1 MTLRALIVSDRADYR
16 QQLAHHVTLEW
27 RDALPAEYEPATR
40 GRLPAGF
47 TGVAYDVVL
56 LDHEVQDSRGLE
68 WLEDLTDRP
77 GFPPIVYF
85 APGGAGAVG
94 DKAMS
99 VGALAVLTRTDF
111 EHADLCGALRTA
123 LASRRNVLAETSRAA
138 LEQCPPDRFG
148 SVRIRG
154 HRCLRRLAVGGS
166 SSVFLAENVRTGE
179 QRVLKIFRQVPDI
192 VEGSTTFDRFLR
204 EFDLVAHL
212 RHPNIARIFDIG
224 VADDH
229 LYLAMEFFPGGD
241 LRSRMRE
248 RLDPQQALGYVRQMA
263 AALGALHE
271 VGVLH
276 RDVKPG
282 NLLLREDG
290 SAAFI
295 DFGLARQLRLESDI
309 TGIGAIFGTPHYMSP
324 EQGHGSPLDERS
336 DLYSLGVVLYE
347 MLTGDKPYIAETP
360 LAVIYMHANSPVPRL
375 PQNLAHLQP
384 LLDGLLAKK
393 PVDRLPSAAA
403 IVANMSRSAGSSA
416 SSLTRRIAA
425 SSLSPT
431 AAVASRTIPSLLR
444 SV

>member
-47 TGVAYDVVL
+47 TGIAYDVVL

-68 WLEDLTDRP
+68 WLVDLADRP

-94 DKAMS
+94 DKARS

-111 EHADLCGALRTA
+111 EHADLCGALRAA

-248 RLDPQQALGYVRQMA
+248 RLGPQQALGYVRQMA

-295 DFGLARQLRLESDI
+295 DFGLARQLHLESDI
-309 TGIGAIFGTPHYMSP
+309 TGVGAIFGTPHYMSP
-324 EQGHGSPLDERS
+324 EQGHGSPLDVRS
-336 DLYSLGVVLYE
+336 DLYSLGVVLFE
-347 MLTGDKPYIAETP
+347 MLTGDKPYSAETP

-393 PVDRLPSAAA
+393 PADRLPSAAA
-403 IVANMSRSAGSSA
+403 IVATIDELLKSA
-416 SSLTRRIAA
+416 AA
-425 SSLSPT
+425 
-431 AAVASRTIPSLLR
+431 
-444 SV
+444 

>member
-68 WLEDLTDRP
+68 WLEDLIDRP

-85 APGGAGAVG
+85 APGGAGAVV
-94 DKAMS
+94 DKARS

-224 VADDH
+224 IADDH
-229 LYLAMEFFPGGD
+229 LYLAMEFFPG
-241 LRSRMRE
+241 RR
-248 RLDPQQALGYVRQMA
+248 PA
-263 AALGALHE
+263 
-271 VGVLH
+271 
-276 RDVKPG
+276 
-282 NLLLREDG
+282 
-290 SAAFI
+290 
-295 DFGLARQLRLESDI
+295 
-309 TGIGAIFGTPHYMSP
+309 
-324 EQGHGSPLDERS
+324 
-336 DLYSLGVVLYE
+336 
-347 MLTGDKPYIAETP
+347 
-360 LAVIYMHANSPVPRL
+360 
-375 PQNLAHLQP
+375 LAH
-384 LLDGLLAKK
+384 A
-393 PVDRLPSAAA
+393 
-403 IVANMSRSAGSSA
+403 
-416 SSLTRRIAA
+416 
-425 SSLSPT
+425 
-431 AAVASRTIPSLLR
+431 
-444 SV
+444 

>member
-94 DKAMS
+94 DKARS

-111 EHADLCGALRTA
+111 EHADLCAALRTA

-224 VADDH
+224 IADDH

-295 DFGLARQLRLESDI
+295 DFGLARQLGLESDI
-309 TGIGAIFGTPHYMSP
+309 TGVGTIFGTPHYMSP

-336 DLYSLGVVLYE
+336 DLYSLGVVLFE
-347 MLTGDKPYIAETP
+347 MLTGAKPYIAETP

-375 PQNLAHLQP
+375 PPHLAHLQP
-384 LLDGLLAKK
+384 LLDGLLAKD
-393 PVDRLPSAAA
+393 PADRLPSAAA
-403 IVANMSRSAGSSA
+403 IVASIDELLKSA
-416 SSLTRRIAA
+416 AA
-425 SSLSPT
+425 
-431 AAVASRTIPSLLR
+431 
-444 SV
+444 

>member
-1 MTLRALIVSDRADYR
+1 MTLRALIVSDSADYR

-94 DKAMS
+94 DRARS
-99 VGALAVLTRTDF
+99 VGALAVLTRADF

-179 QRVLKIFRQVPDI
+179 QRVLKIFRQVPDV

-309 TGIGAIFGTPHYMSP
+309 TGVGTIFGTPHYMSP
-324 EQGHGSPLDERS
+324 EQGHGSPLDVRS

-347 MLTGDKPYIAETP
+347 MLTGEKPYIAETP

-384 LLDGLLAKK
+384 LLDGLLAKN
-393 PVDRLPSAAA
+393 PADRLPSAAA
-403 IVANMSRSAGSSA
+403 IVANIDELLKSA
-416 SSLTRRIAA
+416 AA
-425 SSLSPT
+425 
-431 AAVASRTIPSLLR
+431 
-444 SV
+444 